1 RSPPRGH
8 RFRPHAALQVAL
20 RPAPRRRS
28 SLYATLR
35 EARVPLRRAHFC
47 MSAFIL
53 DLTTLPSGLSR
64 VEAEAEAGGLGL
76 PPAEWTGRI
85 RGSFQV
91 EKSGDRIT
99 IRGTLEARARLEC
112 VRCLTPFELPM
123 RVPFQLFAERS
134 GTGSRRDEE
143 ALDRDAYMKFHDG
156 RRPDL
161 GSDARESLMIELPT

>member
-1 RSPPRGH
+1 
-8 RFRPHAALQVAL
+8 
-20 RPAPRRRS
+20 
-28 SLYATLR
+28 
-35 EARVPLRRAHFC
+35 

-156 RRPDL
+156 RRLDL
-161 GSDARESLMIELPT
+161 GADARESLMIEMPIAPHCREDCAGLCPVCGADLNLGPHDCPGARNEERVHGGPQA